1 MAKARGQN
9 AEPRHVPLYSL
20 RHKLLTLAKA
30 RVLLTNDDGIQSPGI
45 RILEKVL
52 ATRVGEVWT
61 VAPESEQSAAGHSLT
76 LRRPLRMYK
85 LGPRRF
91 AVNGTPT
98 DCVLL
103 AAREIMR
110 ATPPDLVIS
119 GINRGGNTADDI
131 TYSGTI
137 AAAMEATL
145 LGIPAIALSQ
155 VCDDRHKIKWA
166 TAEHWLP
173 DVLKRILRVRW
184 PLNVFINVNFPDLI
198 ARSVKGIAV
207 VPQAQCEGKGGD
219 PVRGVDPRGEPYWW
233 IGGTREDQP
242 IPPGTDLDAVERGSI
257 AVTPL
262 TLDLTHGPTL
272 KALRRA
278 IP

>member
-1 MAKARGQN
+1 MASGLPSR
-9 AEPRHVPLYSL
+9 RHAPPA
-20 RHKLLTLAKA
+20 LAKA
-30 RVLLTNDDGIQSPGI
+30 RVLITNDDGIRSPGI

-52 ATRVGEVWT
+52 AGLAREVWV

-76 LRRPLRMYK
+76 LRRPLRMRK
-85 LGPRRF
+85 LGSRRF

-103 AAREIMR
+103 AAREILR
-110 ATPPDLVIS
+110 STPPDLVIS
-119 GINRGGNTADDI
+119 GVNRGGNTADDI

-184 PLNVFINVNFPDLI
+184 PLNVLINVNFPDLI

-207 VPQAQCEGKGGD
+207 VPQAQCEGGSD
-219 PVRGVDPRGEPYWW
+219 PVRGVDPRGGPYWW
-233 IGGTREDQP
+233 IGGAREDQP

>member
-1 MAKARGQN
+1 MARKRSASR
-9 AEPRHVPLYSL
+9 RHVPLHSR
-20 RHKLLTLAKA
+20 RHEKINLARA
-30 RVLLTNDDGIQSPGI
+30 RVLLTNDDGIHSPGI
-45 RILEKVL
+45 HGLEKVL
-52 ATRVGEVWT
+52 AGLAREVWV

-76 LRRPLRMYK
+76 LRRPLRIRE
-85 LGPRRF
+85 LAERRF

-103 AAREIMR
+103 AAREILR
-110 ATPPDLVIS
+110 DKPIDLVIS
-119 GINRGGNTADDI
+119 GINRGGNIADDV

-145 LGIPAIALSQ
+145 LGLPAIALSQ
-155 VCDDRHKIKWA
+155 VCNGRRPVKWA

-173 DVLKRILRVRW
+173 EVLKKVLRVRW
-184 PLNVFINVNFPDLI
+184 PLNVLVNINFPDVI

-207 VPQAQCEGKGGD
+207 VPQAQCEGGSD
-219 PVRGVDPRGEPYWW
+219 PVRGTDPRGEPYWW
-233 IGGTREDQP
+233 IGGAREDQP
-242 IPPGTDLDAVERGSI
+242 SPPDTDLDSVENGLI

-272 KALRRA
+272 KAMRRA
-278 IP
+278 VR